1 MKALGA
7 AYDRLIEALAA
18 VSALS
23 IAAMAV
29 WVSYEVVVRYV
40 FVSPTSWAVDLAE
53 YAMIWSTF
61 LAAPWVLQRSGH
73 VSIDLLTSHLS
84 PRARRSLDIATAL
97 AGAVICAV
105 FAWYSAATVIEFYV
119 RGSTI
124 DRLWP
129 VPRYLPFVPI
139 PLGTALLAIEFL
151 RRAWQTLRLDHPVSG
166 GAAARDTGLG

>member
-1 MKALGA
+1 MNALGA
-7 AYDRLIEALAA
+7 AYDRFIAALAA
-18 VSALS
+18 LSALS
-23 IAAMAV
+23 IAAMAL
-29 WVSYEVVVRYV
+29 WVTYEVIVRYL

-53 YAMIWSTF
+53 YALIWSTF

-84 PRARRSLDIATAL
+84 PRARRSLEIATAL
-97 AGAVICAV
+97 AGAVVCAL
-105 FAWYSAATVIEFYV
+105 FAWYSAATVIEFFV

-139 PLGTALLAIEFL
+139 PLGTLLLAIEFL
-151 RRAWQTLRLDHPVSG
+151 RRAFRTLRLDRPDP
-166 GAAARDTGLG
+166 AAVTARDTGLG